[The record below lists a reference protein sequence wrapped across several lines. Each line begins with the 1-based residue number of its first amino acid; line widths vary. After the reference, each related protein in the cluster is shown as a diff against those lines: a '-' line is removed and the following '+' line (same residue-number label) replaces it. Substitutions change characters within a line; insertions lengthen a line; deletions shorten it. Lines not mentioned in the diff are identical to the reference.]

1 MKQRKIRGNRRL
13 QKQVPKWVAD
23 ALSINMDLLSRN
35 KYWYADVIV
44 HPWCDI
50 SIINSEIPEPK
61 SVTRNLIIS
70 ALEEIYNNWKLQL
83 DKLNEPYY
91 LKIWLYE
98 PRVSK
103 SQVVCAI
110 GERIEYYNNNFNRID
125 IIRKKSDFCNK
136 LSSELEWES
145 FEDSQ
150 TWSEEDLLSP
160 IELYRNIED
169 YNESIRLLLKIKK
182 ANYKTLEI
190 DTPDG
195 SDILYFQPKGVIWI
209 GEKK

>member
-13 QKQVPKWVAD
+13 QKQIPKWVGD
-23 ALSINMDLLSRN
+23 AVGINMDFLSKN

-61 SVTRNLIIS
+61 SVTRNLIIL
-70 ALEEIYNNWKLQL
+70 ALERIYDNWKLQL

-110 GERIEYYNNNFNRID
+110 GERIEYYNNSFNRID
-125 IIRKKSDFCNK
+125 ALRKKSDLCNK
-136 LSSELEWES
+136 LSSEFEWKS

-150 TWSEEDLLSP
+150 IWSEENLLSP
-160 IELYRNIED
+160 IELYKNIED
-169 YNESIRLLLKIKK
+169 YNESIRLLLKIRK

-190 DTPDG
+190 DTLDG
-195 SDILYFQPKGVIWI
+195 SDILHYQPKGVIWI